1 MPVKDAVP
9 RAMVRF
15 GVLAEITVIRAAA
28 ASCARQSSTR
38 QPRRVADGTSP
49 PAMTRTGGRGTCR
62 LRAAAGYESAAAKP
76 ITSLASQTAT
86 TTQRP

>member
-15 GVLAEITVIRAAA
+15 GVLDEITVIGRSSGQLRTAATGQ
-28 ASCARQSSTR
+28 R
-38 QPRRVADGTSP
+38 RRVAVGTSP